1 MTEGPLDFPLHIG
14 AAGCVATTD
23 GDDHVRDMVQ
33 QVLFTAPG
41 ERVNRPDFGCGLLE
55 LAFEPNSDVL
65 AAALELRVRSSL
77 QRWLSDV
84 IEVDQVRLDH
94 EDARL
99 VVDIE
104 YTRKLNG
111 QQMTERFVAA
121 LPGEAAG

>member
-1 MTEGPLDFPLHIG
+1 MTGGPLDFPLHVG
-14 AAGCVATTD
+14 SGGRTATTD
-23 GDDHVRDMVQ
+23 GDDHVRDMVH

-84 IEVDQVRLDH
+84 IEVDRVRLDH
-94 EDARL
+94 DDARL
-99 VVDIE
+99 VVDVE

-111 QQMTERFVAA
+111 ERMSERFVAA
-121 LPGEAAG
+121 VPGEATP

>member
-1 MTEGPLDFPLHIG
+1 MTEGPLDFPLHVG

-41 ERVNRPDFGCGLLE
+41 ERVNRPDFGCGLLQ

-84 IEVDQVRLDH
+84 IEVDQVRLDQ

-99 VVDIE
+99 VVDIA

-111 QQMTERFVAA
+111 HQMTEHFVAA
-121 LPGEAAG
+121 LPGEAP